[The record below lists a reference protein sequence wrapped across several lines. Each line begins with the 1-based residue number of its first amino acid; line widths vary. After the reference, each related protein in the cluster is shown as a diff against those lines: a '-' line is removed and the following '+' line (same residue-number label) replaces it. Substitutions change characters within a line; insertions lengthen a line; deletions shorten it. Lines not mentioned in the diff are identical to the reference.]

1 MIMFRMLRWVFLE
14 SKLQMFTQ
22 IRISMDTIIKVE
34 RKQTY

>member
-1 MIMFRMLRWVFLE
+1 MIMFRMLHWIFLE